1 MLLIKK
7 THILIFLSYWFVFIQ
22 LPYFPGNENSLLIKT
37 TSIITICIVLIY
49 MLFKLFKKK
58 FFWVNVILFSFVL
71 LMMMSGVSNYGSL
84 NTVNPLLSSFL
95 ISIRIIGLFLMIEY
109 LTEINQFY
117 SLIVIYSRLTSI
129 FVIFNDIIILIF
141 PTLTSNMEP
150 YYFIGNKF
158 AVIYTHLQLLV
169 LLLVRKN
176 VEQRNCYKIYII
188 LLAFLTA
195 FMALRVEC
203 MTGLTGLIIFIS
215 FCILIKVTQN
225 IFYNPAVFFASLIVS
240 SLFVIAYEIILR
252 FPLIQNLIISVFNRS
267 LTLTGRTYI
276 YANLFQILKEHWLWG
291 YGYGSSYEIC
301 VKYLHFADT
310 QNGIFEWIL
319 QSGIFVT
326 ACLVILLLVIINLY
340 KKSKE
345 RREYFIPV
353 LALLY
358 TFLVLSSVE
367 ITIDMHFIFL
377 LSILFGWSIQK

>member
-37 TSIITICIVLIY
+37 TSIITFCIVLIY

-195 FMALRVEC
+195 FMELRVEC

>member
-37 TSIITICIVLIY
+37 TSIITFCIVLIY

-276 YANLFQILKEHWLWG
+276 YANLFQILKENWLWG

-326 ACLVILLLVIINLY
+326 ACIVILLLVIINLY

>member
-37 TSIITICIVLIY
+37 TSIITFCIVLIY

>member
-37 TSIITICIVLIY
+37 TTIKTFCIVLIY

>member
-37 TSIITICIVLIY
+37 TSIITFCIVLIY

-117 SLIVIYSRLTSI
+117 SLIVIYSRLTFI

>member
-37 TSIITICIVLIY
+37 TSIITFCIVLIY

-326 ACLVILLLVIINLY
+326 ACIVILLLVIINLY

>member
-37 TSIITICIVLIY
+37 TSIITFCIVLIY

-58 FFWVNVILFSFVL
+58 FFWVNVILFSFVFL
-71 LMMMSGVSNYGSL
+71 IMISGVSNYGSL

-117 SLIVIYSRLTSI
+117 SLIVIYSILTFI
-129 FVIFNDIIILIF
+129 FVIFSDIIILIF

-176 VEQRNCYKIYII
+176 IERRNCYKIYII
-188 LLAFLTA
+188 LLVFLTA

-203 MTGLTGLIIFIS
+203 MTGLTGLIIFIL
-215 FCILIKVTQN
+215 FCILIKVTKN

>member
-37 TSIITICIVLIY
+37 TSIITFCIVLIY

-215 FCILIKVTQN
+215 FCILIKVTPN

-291 YGYGSSYEIC
+291 YGYGISYEIC

>member
-37 TSIITICIVLIY
+37 TSIITFCIVLIY

-345 RREYFIPV
+345 RREYFTPV

>member
-37 TSIITICIVLIY
+37 TSIITFCIVLIY

-215 FCILIKVTQN
+215 FCILIKVTPN